1 MSPAVLVM
9 LDGVRPDALSIAEC
23 HSLNSLRER
32 GSSTLRA
39 TSVMPS
45 ITLPCHMSIFHSVPP
60 TRHGITSNIFA
71 PMARPLPGLVEVAR
85 SANLSVAFFYNW
97 EQLRDLARPGN
108 IHYSYFRDSYHNP
121 DGDDETIAE
130 ATSFIQRE
138 HPDFAFVYIGTVDTT
153 GHAYGWMSKEY
164 LKQLEHVDKL
174 LDGLLQTLSSDYT
187 LIVHSDHGGHD
198 RHHGTDS
205 AEDMTIPWMAAG
217 PNIRKG
223 YTIQSPISL
232 LDTTPTIAKILGIQP
247 HREWEGR
254 CINEIFEEISE

>member
-1 MSPAVLVM
+1 MSPVVFVM
-9 LDGVRPDALSIAEC
+9 LDGVRPDALTIADC

-71 PMARPLPGLVEVAR
+71 PMARPLPGLVEVER
-85 SANLSVAFFYNW
+85 SANLNVAFFYNW

-108 IHYSYFRDSYHNP
+108 IHYSHFRDSYHNP

-164 LKQLEHVDKL
+164 LNQLEHVDKL
-174 LDGLLQTLSSDYT
+174 LDGLFASLPSEYT
-187 LIVHSDHGGHD
+187 LIVQSDHGGHD

-205 AEDMTIPWMAAG
+205 PEDMTIPWMAAG

-223 YTIQSPISL
+223 YAIQASVSL
-232 LDTTPTIAKILGIQP
+232 LDTAPTIARILGIQP
-247 HREWEGR
+247 HREWEGK
-254 CINEIFEEISE
+254 CVEEIFD

>member
-1 MSPAVLVM
+1 MSPVLFTS
-9 LDGVRPDALSIAEC
+9 LDGVRPDALTTANC
-23 HSLNSLRER
+23 PALNSLRAR
-32 GSSTLRA
+32 GSSTLQA

-60 TRHGITSNIFA
+60 TRHGITSNTFT
-71 PMARPLPGLVEVAR
+71 PMAHPLPGLVEAAH
-85 SANLSVAFFYNW
+85 SADLRVAFFYNW

-108 IHYSYFRDSYHNP
+108 IHYSYFRDGSHQP
-121 DGDDETIAE
+121 DGDDETVAE
-130 ATSFIQRE
+130 ATRFIQRE

-153 GHAYGWMSKEY
+153 GHAYGWMSDEY

-174 LDGLLQTLSSDYT
+174 LEGLFSSLSSDYT

-205 AEDMTIPWMAAG
+205 PEDMTIPWMAAG

-223 YTIQSPISL
+223 YTIQSSITL
-232 LDTTPTIAKILGIQP
+232 LDTAPTIAKILGIQP

-254 CINEIFEEISE
+254 CVDEIFV